1 MRTAQKDQLEIEL
14 EIFESQKEKLGLAT
28 ERSNLIDT
36 HAHLQWPAF
45 DKDREEVIERAFAT
59 GLSAI
64 VNVGYDLN
72 ASRQA
77 VQIANNH
84 KNIYV
89 VVGIHPHNAKTMTAS
104 VLDSLREL
112 AQNTK
117 VVAIGEIGLDY
128 HRDLSPRARQKE
140 AFEQQILLA
149 KELDLPIVVHDR
161 EAHNDVLE
169 VIRSFGKDV
178 NGVLHCFSGDLDMAK
193 KVIELDYSISIAGPV
208 TFPNARILHQL
219 VQHVPDES
227 IVLETDCPF
236 LTPQSRR
243 GERNEPMYVL
253 ETAKRVAELKGMQ
266 LDELDKLTSQNSKRM
281 FQID

>member
-1 MRTAQKDQLEIEL
+1 M
-14 EIFESQKEKLGLAT
+14 
-28 ERSNLIDT
+28 IDT

-45 DKDREEVIERAFAT
+45 DEDREKVIERAFAA
-59 GLSAI
+59 GLSTI
-64 VNVGYDLN
+64 VSVGYDLN
-72 ASRQA
+72 ASREA
-77 VQIANNH
+77 VQIANDH
-84 KNIYV
+84 ENIYA

-104 VLDSLREL
+104 MLNSVREL

-128 HRDLSPRARQKE
+128 YRDLSPRARQKE

-169 VIRSFGKDV
+169 VIRSFGRDV
-178 NGVLHCFSGDLDMAK
+178 NGVLHCFSGDLKMAEE
-193 KVIELDYSISIAGPV
+193 VVDLGYSISIAGPV
-208 TFPNARILHQL
+208 TFPSARGLHQV
-219 VQHVPDES
+219 VQRVPEGS

-236 LTPQSRR
+236 LAPQSKR

-253 ETAKRVAELKGMQ
+253 ETATKVAELRGMQ
-266 LDELDKLTSQNSKRM
+266 LDELVGLTSQNAKRR
-281 FQID
+281 FEID

>member
-1 MRTAQKDQLEIEL
+1 MRM
-14 EIFESQKEKLGLAT
+14 
-28 ERSNLIDT
+28 RSILIDT

-45 DKDREEVIERAFAT
+45 DKDREKVIERAFAA
-59 GLSAI
+59 GLSTI
-64 VNVGYDLN
+64 VSVGYDLN
-72 ASRQA
+72 ASREA
-77 VQIANNH
+77 VQIANDH
-84 KNIYV
+84 ENIYA

-104 VLDSLREL
+104 MLSSIREL

-128 HRDLSPRARQKE
+128 YRDLSPRAQQKE

-178 NGVLHCFSGDLDMAK
+178 NGVLHCFSGDLKMAEE
-193 KVIELDYSISIAGPV
+193 VIDLGYSISIAGPV
-208 TFPNARILHQL
+208 TFPSARGLQQV
-219 VQHVPDES
+219 VQRVPEGS

-236 LTPQSRR
+236 LAPQSKR

-253 ETAKRVAELKGMQ
+253 ETATKVAELRGMQ
-266 LDELDKLTSQNSKRM
+266 LDELVGLTSQNAKRR
-281 FQID
+281 FEID